1 MPRVRSQIYVR
12 NRFVS
17 SSFYFADFARQKR
30 VCRCENRP
38 TEGRQVPS
46 ENAVTAPVCSSPN
59 PPVADGHIT
68 SDVRVQ
74 TDCALGDP
82 IELRGKNSVIAT
94 IRVSFPLRVALAV
107 SASVRSGPDQAP
119 AGWKSGA
126 ERGAEIHVVVE
137 VPDPR
142 PASDRIVK

>member
-1 MPRVRSQIYVR
+1 MSGTGLLAHRSILPTLRGKSACADVKIVQRRVVR
-12 NRFVS
+12 
-17 SSFYFADFARQKR
+17 
-30 VCRCENRP
+30 CPP
-38 TEGRQVPS
+38 T
-46 ENAVTAPVCSSPN
+46 NAVTASVCSSPN

>member
-1 MPRVRSQIYVR
+1 MPWVRSQIYVR

-46 ENAVTAPVCSSPN
+46 YNCCN
-59 PPVADGHIT
+59 R
-68 SDVRVQ
+68 VRLLQPDSTGSGWACHFGRTRSNGLCVRR
-74 TDCALGDP
+74 P

-119 AGWKSGA
+119 ASWKSGA

-137 VPDPR
+137 VPDPCL
-142 PASDRIVK
+142 ASDGIVN